1 MKKMIIKGG
10 QRLTGEV
17 SIGGAKN
24 STVAL
29 IPAAILADT
38 PVRFD
43 SVPDILDVHNLM
55 IILESMN
62 VHSTFKDGVMEID
75 PTEIVENPLPS
86 KAIKSLRASYY
97 FMGSLLGRFKRSTVT
112 FPGGDNIGPRPIDQH
127 IKGFK
132 ALGANVT
139 EDEDTVYISAYE
151 RGLHGAHIFLDVVSV
166 GATINVILAAVK
178 AQGVTTIENAAR
190 EPEIIDLA
198 MFLNN
203 MGAKIRGAGTDVIR
217 IEGVDKLVSTATHTI
232 IPDRIE
238 AGTYLSLAA
247 AVGDGILVNNIIPEH
262 LESFTSKMI
271 ELGVDLKI
279 DGDKIYVPKVEK
291 MRGIEVNTNP
301 FPGFATDLQQ
311 PLTAS
316 LLKAQ
321 GRSVVNDHIYPER
334 VKHVSELQ
342 KMGANIQHTDGVIY
356 VDYTDQLY
364 GANVEAGEIRAGAC
378 LMIAAFMADG
388 TTTITKADNILRGY
402 DNLVKK
408 LTKLGAD
415 VEITADQS
423 L

>member
-10 QRLTGEV
+10 QRLSGEV
-17 SIGGAKN
+17 TIGGAKN

-55 IILESMN
+55 VILESMN
-62 VHSTFKDGVMEID
+62 VHSTFEDGVMEID
-75 PTEIVENPLPS
+75 PTQIVESPLPS

-97 FMGSLLGRFKRSTVT
+97 FMGSLLGKFKRATVT

-132 ALGANVT
+132 ALGATVS
-139 EDEDTVYISAYE
+139 ESDDTVYISAKD

-198 MFLNN
+198 TFLNN
-203 MGAKIRGAGTDVIR
+203 MGAKVRGAGTDVIR
-217 IEGVDKLVSTATHTI
+217 IEGVSELKSTTTHTI

-238 AGTYLSLAA
+238 AGTYLSLATT
-247 AVGDGILVNNIIPEH
+247 VGDGITINNIIPEH
-262 LESFTSKMI
+262 LESFTSKMV
-271 ELGVDLKI
+271 ELGVPLEVDEDKVFVPSTHDLQA
-279 DGDKIYVPKVEK
+279 
-291 MRGIEVNTNP
+291 IEVNTSP

-311 PLTAS
+311 PITPT
-316 LLKAQ
+316 LLKANGQ
-321 GRSVVNDHIYPER
+321 SIINDHIYPER
-334 VKHVSELQ
+334 IKHVLELK
-342 KMGANIQHTDGVIY
+342 KMGADIATENGVIY
-356 VDYTDQLY
+356 VNHTDKLV
-364 GANVEAGEIRAGAC
+364 GAEVEAGEIRAGAC
-378 LMIAAFMADG
+378 LMIAGFMAEG
-388 TTTITKADNILRGY
+388 TTVITEADNILRGY

-415 VEITADQS
+415 VSIVPQD
-423 L
+423 